1 MKKCILTSNDK
12 IPPTIKYVGIWT
24 LLDILMKKID
34 KEEDIEKI
42 RTYCQ
47 LYKMIYKLKGEDKE

>member
-12 IPPTIKYVGIWT
+12 IPPTLKYVGIWT

-34 KEEDIEKI
+34 KEEAIEKI

-47 LYKMIYKLKGEDKE
+47 LYKMIYKLRGEDKE